1 MNGYIK
7 KYKVANL
14 LMKRPNTYGYR
25 GDIHL
30 WEELIEELKPIAL
43 PDNETQLIIIIK
55 NAIHKLT
62 GQNIDDNEVFFV
74 ERYNTGGMSSGCILP
89 KFWLEEG
96 IPLIVHRFQ
105 MVKKSFRYKMYRIFS
120 NG

>member
-1 MNGYIK
+1 M
-7 KYKVANL
+7 YKVAKL
-14 LMKRPNTYGYR
+14 LVKRPNTYGYR

-30 WEELIEELKPIAL
+30 WEELIDELKPVPL
-43 PDNETQLIIIIK
+43 PDNEAQLIIIIK

-74 ERYNTGGMSSGCILP
+74 ERYDTGGMSSGRILP

-96 IPLIVHRFQ
+96 IPLIVSRFQ
-105 MVKKSFRYKMYRIFS
+105 MVKKTFRYKIYKILAIV
-120 NG
+120 NGE